1 MKGQEVLFMQHL
13 ELSRKAL
20 EEQCSTW
27 ANNIKEV
34 YQPDLIIYIARGGY
48 LIGKQMKEVFQV
60 PMIGVSTVRDGN
72 GLKEKIGPLV
82 AVLPNC
88 IRNLLISI
96 EMKSNKHAK
105 NTERKVRFLKGVEDV
120 KDKDIQKILVAE
132 DSVDT
137 GNSLQQAI
145 KTIRTVFPDAE
156 IKVASLN
163 VWDKSKSIA
172 HVDYALYE
180 NTIIKSPMSKDSK
193 EYKEFRETYRKEV
206 DER

>member
-1 MKGQEVLFMQHL
+1 MEHL
-13 ELSRKAL
+13 ELTRKIL

-48 LIGKQMKEVFQV
+48 LIGKQMKEAFQV

-72 GLKEKIGPLV
+72 SIKEKIGPVV
-82 AVLPNC
+82 AMFPNC

-96 EMKSNKHAK
+96 EVKSNKHAK

-120 KDKDIQKILVAE
+120 KDKNIQKILVAE

-163 VWDKSKSIA
+163 VWDKSKNIA

-193 EYKEFRETYRKEV
+193 EYKEFREIYRREV
-206 DER
+206 DKR

>member
-1 MKGQEVLFMQHL
+1 
-13 ELSRKAL
+13 
-20 EEQCSTW
+20 
-27 ANNIKEV
+27 
-34 YQPDLIIYIARGGY
+34 
-48 LIGKQMKEVFQV
+48 MKEVFQV

-82 AVLPNC
+82 AALPNC

-96 EMKSNKHAK
+96 ELKLNKHAK
-105 NTERKVRFLKGVEDV
+105 NTERKVRFMKGVEDV

-137 GNSLQQAI
+137 GNSLRQAI

-163 VWDKSKSIA
+163 VWDKSKNIA

-180 NTIIKSPMSKDSK
+180 NTIIKSQMSKDSK
-193 EYKEFRETYRKEV
+193 EYKEFREIYRKEV

>member
-1 MKGQEVLFMQHL
+1 MQHL
-13 ELSRKAL
+13 ELTRKAL

-27 ANNIKEV
+27 ANNIKKV

-48 LIGKQMKEVFQV
+48 LIGKQMEEAFQV

-72 GLKEKIGPLV
+72 SLKEKIGPV
-82 AVLPNC
+82 IAMFPNC

-96 EMKSNKHAK
+96 EVKSNKHAK

-120 KDKDIQKILVAE
+120 KDKNIQKILVAE

-163 VWDKSKSIA
+163 VWDKSKNIA

-180 NTIIKSPMSKDSK
+180 NTIIKAPMSKDSK
-193 EYKEFRETYRKEV
+193 EYKEFRSIYRREV
-206 DER
+206 EE

>member
-1 MKGQEVLFMQHL
+1 MQHL

-72 GLKEKIGPLV
+72 SLKEKIGPV
-82 AVLPNC
+82 IAMFPNC

-96 EMKSNKHAK
+96 EVKSNKHAK

-120 KDKDIQKILVAE
+120 KNKDIQKILVAE

-145 KTIRTVFPDAE
+145 KTE

-193 EYKEFRETYRKEV
+193 EYKKFRETYRKEV

>member
-1 MKGQEVLFMQHL
+1 MQHL
-13 ELSRKAL
+13 ELTRKAL

-48 LIGKQMKEVFQV
+48 LIGKQMREVLQV

-72 GLKEKIGPLV
+72 GMKEKIGPLV
-82 AVLPNC
+82 AILQNC

-96 EMKSNKHAK
+96 ELKSNKHAK

-120 KDKDIQKILVAE
+120 KNKDIQKILVAE

-193 EYKEFRETYRKEV
+193 EYKEFRNIYRKEV
-206 DER
+206 GE

>member
-1 MKGQEVLFMQHL
+1 MEHL
-13 ELSRKAL
+13 ELTRKIL

-48 LIGKQMKEVFQV
+48 LIGKQMKEAFQV

-72 GLKEKIGPLV
+72 SIKEKIGPVV
-82 AVLPNC
+82 AMFPNC

-96 EMKSNKHAK
+96 EVKSNKHAK
-105 NTERKVRFLKGVEDV
+105 NTERKVRLLKGVEDV
-120 KDKDIQKILVAE
+120 KDKNIQKILVAE

>member
-1 MKGQEVLFMQHL
+1 MQHL

-48 LIGKQMKEVFQV
+48 LIGKQMREVFQV
-60 PMIGVSTVRDGN
+60 PMIGVSTVRNGN
-72 GLKEKIGPLV
+72 GMKEKIGPLV
-82 AVLPNC
+82 AILPNC

-96 EMKSNKHAK
+96 ELKSNKHAK

-120 KDKDIQKILVAE
+120 KDKNIRKILVAE

>member
-1 MKGQEVLFMQHL
+1 MQHL

-48 LIGKQMKEVFQV
+48 LIGKQMKEVLQI

-82 AVLPNC
+82 AMLPNR

-96 EMKSNKHAK
+96 ELKSNKHAK

-137 GNSLQQAI
+137 GNSLQQTI

-163 VWDKSKSIA
+163 VWDKSKNIA

-193 EYKEFRETYRKEV
+193 EYKEFIETYRKEV
-206 DER
+206 DE

>member
-1 MKGQEVLFMQHL
+1 MEHL
-13 ELSRKAL
+13 ELTRKVL
-20 EEQCSTW
+20 KEQCNTW
-27 ANNIKEV
+27 ANSIKEV

-48 LIGKQMKEVFQV
+48 LIGKQMKDVFQV

-72 GLKEKIGPLV
+72 SLKEKIGPIV
-82 AVLPNC
+82 AMLPNC
-88 IRNLLISI
+88 IRNILISI

-120 KDKDIQKILVAE
+120 KDKNIQKILVAE

-137 GNSLQQAI
+137 GNSLQQAV

-193 EYKEFRETYRKEV
+193 EYKEFREIYRKEV

>member
-1 MKGQEVLFMQHL
+1 M
-13 ELSRKAL
+13 R
-20 EEQCSTW
+20 
-27 ANNIKEV
+27 
-34 YQPDLIIYIARGGY
+34 
-48 LIGKQMKEVFQV
+48 EVFQV

-72 GLKEKIGPLV
+72 GLKGKIGPLV
-82 AVLPNC
+82 AIFPNC

-96 EMKSNKHAK
+96 ELKSNKHAK
-105 NTERKVRFLKGVEDV
+105 STERKIRFLKGVEDV
-120 KDKDIQKILVAE
+120 KDKNIQKILVAE

-145 KTIRTVFPDAE
+145 KTIRTVFPDTE

-193 EYKEFRETYRKEV
+193 EYKEFRNIYRKEV
-206 DER
+206 GE

>member
-1 MKGQEVLFMQHL
+1 MQHL

-20 EEQCSTW
+20 

-48 LIGKQMKEVFQV
+48 LIEKQMREVFQV

-72 GLKEKIGPLV
+72 GMKEKIGPLV
-82 AVLPNC
+82 AILPNC

-96 EMKSNKHAK
+96 ELKSNKHAK

-120 KDKDIQKILVAE
+120 KNKNIRKILVAE

-193 EYKEFRETYRKEV
+193 EYKEFREIYRKEV
-206 DER
+206 GE

>member
-1 MKGQEVLFMQHL
+1 MEHL
-13 ELSRKAL
+13 ELTRKVL
-20 EEQCSTW
+20 EEQCNTW
-27 ANNIKEV
+27 ANSIKEV

-48 LIGKQMKEVFQV
+48 LIGKRMKDVFQV

-72 GLKEKIGPLV
+72 GLKEKIGPIV
-82 AVLPNC
+82 AMLPNC

-120 KDKDIQKILVAE
+120 KDKNIQKILVAE

-137 GNSLQQAI
+137 GNSLQQAV

-156 IKVASLN
+156 IRVASLN

-193 EYKEFRETYRKEV
+193 EYKEFREIYRKEV

>member
-1 MKGQEVLFMQHL
+1 M
-13 ELSRKAL
+13 
-20 EEQCSTW
+20 
-27 ANNIKEV
+27 
-34 YQPDLIIYIARGGY
+34 
-48 LIGKQMKEVFQV
+48 
-60 PMIGVSTVRDGN
+60 
-72 GLKEKIGPLV
+72 KEKIGPLV
-82 AVLPNC
+82 AILPNC

-96 EMKSNKHAK
+96 ELKSNKHAK

-120 KDKDIQKILVAE
+120 KNKDIQKILVAE

-193 EYKEFRETYRKEV
+193 EYKKFRETYRKEV

>member
-1 MKGQEVLFMQHL
+1 MRHL
-13 ELSRKAL
+13 ELTRKTL

-48 LIGKQMKEVFQV
+48 LIGKQMREVFQV
-60 PMIGVSTVRDGN
+60 PMIGVSTVRDGD
-72 GLKEKIGPLV
+72 GLKEKIAPLV
-82 AVLPNC
+82 AMLPNC

-96 EMKSNKHAK
+96 ELKSNKHAK

-137 GNSLQQAI
+137 GNSLRQAI

-193 EYKEFRETYRKEV
+193 EYKEFIETYRKEV

>member
-1 MKGQEVLFMQHL
+1 MEHL
-13 ELSRKAL
+13 ELTRKAL
-20 EEQCSTW
+20 EEQCNTW
-27 ANNIKEV
+27 ASNIKKS

-72 GLKEKIGPLV
+72 SIKEKIGPII
-82 AVLPNC
+82 AMFPNC

-163 VWDKSKSIA
+163 IWDKSKSIV

-193 EYKEFRETYRKEV
+193 EYKEFRNTYRKEV
-206 DER
+206 EE

>member
-1 MKGQEVLFMQHL
+1 MEHL
-13 ELSRKAL
+13 ELTRKAL
-20 EEQCSTW
+20 EEQCDTW
-27 ANNIKEV
+27 ANNIKKS

-72 GLKEKIGPLV
+72 SLKEKIGPV
-82 AVLPNC
+82 IAMFPNC

-96 EMKSNKHAK
+96 EVKSNKHAK

-120 KDKDIQKILVAE
+120 KDKNIQKILVAE

-163 VWDKSKSIA
+163 VWDKSKRIA
-172 HVDYALYE
+172 HVDYALYK

-193 EYKEFRETYRKEV
+193 EYKEFRNTYRKEV
-206 DER
+206 EE

>member
-1 MKGQEVLFMQHL
+1 M
-13 ELSRKAL
+13 

-48 LIGKQMKEVFQV
+48 LIGKQMREVFQV
-60 PMIGVSTVRDGN
+60 SMIGVSTVRDGN
-72 GLKEKIGPLV
+72 GMKEKIGPLV
-82 AVLPNC
+82 AILPNC

-96 EMKSNKHAK
+96 ELKSNKHAK

-120 KDKDIQKILVAE
+120 KDKNIRKILVAE